1 MYNQRQSETRDHSF
15 AKCRKHPSSER
26 ISLSEIAIKKARGQ
40 LRPAAVEARRAVEDL
55 NPLTA
60 YTAHR
65 TGLGGVGEIE
75 KRECTTVKLSPR
87 PYAKDPGGH
96 LRLESQPV
104 QPTQSLLAADSQSP
118 SVLILRSFLLMENH
132 EQPA

>member
-1 MYNQRQSETRDHSF
+1 MYNQRQSETRDHFF

-26 ISLSEIAIKKARGQ
+26 ISLSEIAIKKARGK

-87 PYAKDPGGH
+87 PYAKRSPW
-96 LRLESQPV
+96 
-104 QPTQSLLAADSQSP
+104 SLATRNSP
-118 SVLILRSFLLMENH
+118 L
-132 EQPA
+132 P